1 MNAAG
6 TTHMELEVFRL
17 VTRVVICVGH
27 GNYLLKLYSILMT
40 KATLLT
46 ISATGQ
52 LALCSI

>member
-6 TTHMELEVFRL
+6 TTHTKREVPRL
-17 VTRVVICVGH
+17 VTRLVICVGH
-27 GNYLLKLYSILMT
+27 GNYLLKLYSMLVT

-46 ISATGQ
+46 TSATGR